1 MCNKLKDAEFMPGI
15 VDTSEEKV
23 DFSILIIVIF
33 QKSPVK
39 RRTDPVGMRAALYP
53 GCSSLNGRKGGL

>member
-1 MCNKLKDAEFMPGI
+1 MPGI

-39 RRTDPVGMRAALYP
+39 GSPHPVGMRTALYP
-53 GCSSLNGRKGGL
+53 GCSSLNKRKDDL

>member
-1 MCNKLKDAEFMPGI
+1 MPGI
-15 VDTSEEKV
+15 VDTSEQKV
-23 DFSILIIVIF
+23 DFSILIIVII